1 MSGRSTDVWVGAGV
15 ILVVAALVG
24 WASGGGKR
32 ATADGYT
39 LSATFEQVDG
49 ITVGSPV
56 QLAGVQIGRV
66 AALRLNPKSLK
77 PVLTLAIRHKIG
89 LPVDSA
95 AMILSDG
102 VLGGKFIRI
111 EPGAEDE
118 MMAPGGA
125 FEFSQS
131 AVIIEHVLERVV
143 NIAEERLRPT
153 AATPPKDPGKDPAK
167 DREKK

>member
-1 MSGRSTDVWVGAGV
+1 MNGRTTDIWVGAGV
-15 ILVVAALVG
+15 ILVVGLMLG

-39 LSATFEQVDG
+39 INATFDQVDG

-66 AALRLNPKSLK
+66 AAIRLDRKSLK
-77 PVLTLAIRHKIG
+77 PVVTFAIRHRIG

-102 VLGGKFIRI
+102 VLGSKFIRI

-118 MMAPGGA
+118 MMTPGSA

-131 AVIIEHVLERVV
+131 AVILEHVLERVV
-143 NIAEERLRPT
+143 NTAEERLRPT
-153 AATPPKDPGKDPAK
+153 KTQAPKDEGQK
-167 DREKK
+167 